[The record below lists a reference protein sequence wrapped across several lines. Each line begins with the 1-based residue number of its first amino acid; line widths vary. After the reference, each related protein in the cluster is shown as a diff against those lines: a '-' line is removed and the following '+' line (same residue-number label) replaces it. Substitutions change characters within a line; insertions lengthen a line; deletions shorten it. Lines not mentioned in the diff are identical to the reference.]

1 MHSSDSLISVSK
13 TYKLPVPHIKVAQ
26 KNLGTLYTLQYICE
40 HYETIDTAYMYTK
53 EL

>member
-13 TYKLPVPHIKVAQ
+13 TYKLPHIKVAQ
-26 KNLGTLYTLQYICE
+26 KILGTLDTVQYICE